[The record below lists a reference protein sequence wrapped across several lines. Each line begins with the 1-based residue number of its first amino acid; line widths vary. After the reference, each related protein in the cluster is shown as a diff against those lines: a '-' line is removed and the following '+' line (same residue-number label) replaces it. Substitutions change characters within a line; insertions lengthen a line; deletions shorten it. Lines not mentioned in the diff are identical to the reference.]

1 MKKILLLLLFLISC
15 GQTGGKFEDSADF
28 KKAENIFK
36 GNCVACHGAEGYGD
50 GPASSS
56 FNPGPRNF
64 HLPTEAW
71 VNGKS
76 EEGIQK
82 TLREGV
88 MPNMWAYNGDPKD
101 IPLLAKYIL
110 YLGSK

>member
-1 MKKILLLLLFLISC
+1 MKRTITLILFLLVAC
-15 GQTGGKFEDSADF
+15 KEAKFEDSADF
-28 KKAENIFK
+28 KKAESIFK
-36 GNCVACHGAEGYGD
+36 GNCAACHGLEGYGD
-50 GPASSS
+50 GPASTS

-64 HLPTEAW
+64 HLPSEAW

-110 YLGSK
+110 HVGSK